1 VRNRGFWTIDWLKG
15 RTVRKHYIDIK
26 NTMQRK
32 ENVNKARES
41 LQSLL
46 THATQNCSFYAPFA
60 NTPISEFP
68 IIDKD
73 LIRSRHSEFLA
84 KPFVTA
90 KLHRMSTSGST
101 GTPFSVVQNYEKRS
115 RVLAEIVYFG
125 ELCGYTIGQRYAFIR
140 SWNSQ
145 TRKSPLESFL
155 QNLIAIDTSRLDEES
170 LETMRS
176 LLKRYKRLSCILGY
190 ASSLDLLTQH
200 LLEKGETPESF
211 KRMKV
216 VISGSELLSDKARR
230 NLKRV
235 FGCNVVSRYSNQEN
249 GLIAQEVSDNVFLI
263 NRASYYLEFLK
274 PNSNEHARPG
284 ELSRIVLTDLFN
296 YAMPM
301 IRYDTGDLAI
311 FDEHPD
317 YGRVITSIEGRVRD
331 FFYDTQDRLLSPSAI
346 TVQMWKFD
354 RLRQFQFI
362 QDGRAKYLLKVNG
375 ARGVYEDDDFIE
387 VIENIVGKNANITIE
402 HVDGIPQLQSGKF
415 RQVICNYRPS

>member
-1 VRNRGFWTIDWLKG
+1 MRNRGFWTIDWLKG

-176 LLKRYKRLSCILGY
+176 LLKRDKRLSCILGY
-190 ASSLDLLTQH
+190 ASSLDLLAQH

-216 VISGSELLSDKARR
+216 VISGSEILSDKARR

>member
-1 VRNRGFWTIDWLKG
+1 MRNRGFWTIDWLKG

-125 ELCGYTIGQRYAFIR
+125 ELCGYTIGQRYAYIR

-176 LLKRYKRLSCILGY
+176 LLKRDKRLSCILGY
-190 ASSLDLLTQH
+190 ASSLDLLAQH

-216 VISGSELLSDKARR
+216 VISGSEILSDKARR

>member
-1 VRNRGFWTIDWLKG
+1 MRNRGFWTIDWLKG

-176 LLKRYKRLSCILGY
+176 LLKRDKRLSYILGY
-190 ASSLDLLTQH
+190 ASSLDLLAQH

-216 VISGSELLSDKARR
+216 VISGSEILSDKARR
-230 NLKRV
+230 NLKRA

>member
-1 VRNRGFWTIDWLKG
+1 MRNRGFWTIDWLKG

-90 KLHRMSTSGST
+90 KLQRMSTSGST

-145 TRKSPLESFL
+145 SRKSPLESFL

-176 LLKRYKRLSCILGY
+176 LLKRDKRLSCILGY
-190 ASSLDLLTQH
+190 ASSLDLLAQH

-216 VISGSELLSDKARR
+216 VISGSEILSDKARR
-230 NLKRV
+230 NLKKV

-249 GLIAQEVSDNVFLI
+249 GLIAQEISDNLFLI
-263 NRASYYLEFLK
+263 NSASYYLEFLK
-274 PNSNEHARPG
+274 PNSDDYAQPG

>member
-145 TRKSPLESFL
+145 SRKSPLESFL

-176 LLKRYKRLSCILGY
+176 LLKRDKRLSCILGY
-190 ASSLDLLTQH
+190 ASSLDLLAQH

-216 VISGSELLSDKARR
+216 VISGSEILSDKARR

>member
-1 VRNRGFWTIDWLKG
+1 MRNRGFWTIDWLKG

-145 TRKSPLESFL
+145 SRKSPLESFL

-176 LLKRYKRLSCILGY
+176 LLKRDKRLSCILGY

-216 VISGSELLSDKARR
+216 VISGSEILSDKARR

-274 PNSNEHARPG
+274 PNSDDYAQPG

-317 YGRVITSIEGRVRD
+317 YGRVITSIEGRVLD